1 MVADGRSLHG
11 AKVGDSRLHLCRSA
25 SLQSLTRNHLLASV
39 VFWLGKLTPEAAS
52 RPDAAMVMQALAGQ
66 AAIQAGLG
74 IHPDT
79 TKQREA
85 DGFGSACLALHIGV
99 SIQPYPDGPETDVH
113 WTVNR

>member
-1 MVADGRSLHG
+1 VVADGRSLHG

-66 AAIQAGLG
+66 PAIQPGQG

-79 TKQREA
+79 TKQRES
-85 DGFGSACLALHIGV
+85 DGFGSACLALNIGV
-99 SIQPYPDGPETDVH
+99 SIQTCPDGPETDVH
-113 WTVNR
+113 LTVNR